1 MKPLTKNLWRNIRD
15 SLGRFIAIVIIIMLG
30 VLLFVGV
37 KATGPALKD
46 SLNTTVKADHL
57 ADSQLLA
64 TTGVSK
70 AQVKAAESVS
80 GVQAEAVKFKYVIG
94 GRASDVVALYG
105 YQKGTTI
112 NRLHL
117 TSGQL
122 PTQANQIVLDTA
134 AKKSGY
140 QLGQTYTFT
149 GGSKLARRTFKISGF
164 ADSPAYIEDTSRG
177 SANIG
182 DGTVRYFAYIPASQ
196 MKMPVASQLNIRFP
210 ALQTRDT
217 FSNRYKDAVATKMKL
232 VKQRV
237 KAQGEK
243 DLRAAVYANIVK
255 TATAKAQAQ
264 LAASGTPAA
273 AAADQAIKPQL
284 STFQQQATVTAR
296 KQLSTSLTWQ
306 TREDLPGFGDYGGS
320 ADRIAAIANVFPVFF
335 FLVAAL
341 ITFTTVSRMVEEAR
355 AQIGTFK
362 ALGYGK
368 WAIARN
374 YLAYAALAG
383 LLGGIIGVFAGNLSI
398 PRIVLSLYKNYIP
411 LQQVVSLQWPLI
423 ALSLLLALI
432 ATLGAAAIVVRNEL
446 TEKPAALMR
455 PRAPKSAKRILLE
468 RITPLWS
475 RLSFNQKVSYRN
487 LFRYKSRLVMT
498 ILGIA
503 GGTALILTG
512 FGIKDSITATGVQ
525 QYGDVIHYQA
535 IVRLA
540 DGKKPAAARDILA
553 KSKAYRSA
561 GTVSGAVAKLSAKG
575 HRLSDVNLF
584 APANGNDLEPYV
596 SLRSTASNRKLT
608 LPRHGIVITS
618 KLAKALNVT
627 TGDTLKVATT
637 NGQSKRFTI
646 KGIAKN
652 YVGHFGYLSNPAYQQ
667 LAGNSAKPNTLLV
680 RLQPQSSKQNDRL
693 AKQLLNHHAIV
704 GISFTTTA
712 KKTLSN
718 MSGMLD
724 PIVLIFILLS
734 AVLSF
739 VVLYNLNNINVSER
753 IRELSTIKVLGFFD
767 REVTMYISRESIV
780 LTVIGIVFG
789 YLLGNLLTAY
799 ILYQA
804 ETEAVVFPLTISI
817 VGYLTATLLMLAF
830 TGVVTWLTH
839 RRLQRVDMVEA
850 LKSNE

>member
-140 QLGQTYTFT
+140 QLGQTHTFT

-264 LAASGTPAA
+264 LAASGMPAA
-273 AAADQAIKPQL
+273 AVADQAIKPQL

-341 ITFTTVSRMVEEAR
+341 ITFTTVGRMVEEAR

-446 TEKPAALMR
+446 TEKPATLMR

-575 HRLSDVNLF
+575 HSLSDVNLF

-652 YVGHFGYLSNPAYQQ
+652 YVGHFGYLSNTAYHQ

-734 AVLSF
+734 AILSF

>member
-455 PRAPKSAKRILLE
+455 PRAPKSAKCILLE

-575 HRLSDVNLF
+575 HSLSDVNLF

>member
-575 HRLSDVNLF
+575 HSLSDVNLF